1 MVAIGEETGSLDVM
15 LSKLADL
22 YETEVASMAS
32 RMQALLEPVM
42 ILVLAAVVG
51 LIVLAVLAPE
61 FKLIQVL
68 H

>member
-1 MVAIGEETGSLDVM
+1 
-15 LSKLADL
+15 
-22 YETEVASMAS
+22 
-32 RMQALLEPVM
+32 LEPLM

-51 LIVLAVLAPE
+51 VIVLAVLAPE